1 MPLAPF
7 RKQISIF
14 VPVADWKAIRHE
26 AARRRI
32 PMTELCRRWL
42 EPELHELR
50 QASHPEA
57 AEEGDDDASAA

>member
-42 EPELHELR
+42 EPELNDLR
-50 QASHPEA
+50 QTSVPDA
-57 AEEGDDDASAA
+57 ADDDDDATAA

>member
-50 QASHPEA
+50 QTSATHA
-57 AEEGDDDASAA
+57 ADDDHDATAS